1 MVTNLASLGHC
12 DSVKHL
18 MLWHERSTTCP
29 MSAGGVH
36 DDVLRIASSTSAPG
50 LGRVKTLGRGQWTL
64 RASGV
69 LSRSTRET
77 GGLGQ
82 VGAGVV

>member
-18 MLWHERSTTCP
+18 MLWHERPTTCP
-29 MSAGGVH
+29 VSAGGVH

-50 LGRVKTLGRGQWTL
+50 LGRVKTLGRDNGRFEPRQL
-64 RASGV
+64 RGFRAANSPD
-69 LSRSTRET
+69 
-77 GGLGQ
+77 
-82 VGAGVV
+82 